1 MTCGKQNVPLKEVP
15 VTMTQPSNT
24 ACRPS
29 GGTDESQI
37 DRARRE
43 LAVWRQSDPMGRP
56 AMLHTLQLIITLVLI
71 AALPSEP
78 VFANDS
84 DGASFSKREMQGK
97 IGYCTDCHGSAG
109 QGYHGFYTM
118 PRIAGQTPEYLTS
131 QLQAFAERRRDG
143 GLPIRLSRIHSIRPG
158 LRTALANHFSVLNP
172 KTLGRGPSE
181 FIGSG
186 KKIYQEGVPDSNI
199 PACVACHGPQAQGSG
214 PTARLAGQLYRY
226 TRKQLAN
233 WTKGRGSETES
244 TAIMQSI
251 ANNMTKQQID
261 AVAAYLNSLK

>member
-1 MTCGKQNVPLKEVP
+1 
-15 VTMTQPSNT
+15 MTQPS
-24 ACRPS
+24 
-29 GGTDESQI
+29 I
-37 DRARRE
+37 IARRSFGVPE
-43 LAVWRQSDPMGRP
+43 KRLNYLTCSGLAVRRQLVPWVGAVGSLVP
-56 AMLHTLQLIITLVLI
+56 QLIMSLVLI
-71 AALPSEP
+71 AAVPPEP